1 MDVISTPITQR
12 YWDVAGIRAQSLV
25 VDRQGVRTPYS
36 YQLWTIQPKSVCQS
50 YGGNVEEFSRCTVVA
65 ESMFTEACAG

>member
-1 MDVISTPITQR
+1 M
-12 YWDVAGIRAQSLV
+12 
-25 VDRQGVRTPYS
+25 VDRQGVRIPYS